1 MWDRL
6 HDLCLTNLL
15 PLVSRM
21 VVQLNTPSR
30 SRTTSRRSAS
40 HPEMLYSPF
49 PLYSSHM
56 GIVIIG
62 PDGVAYIP
70 VFGGFVT
77 IRDLP
82 D

>member
-1 MWDRL
+1 
-6 HDLCLTNLL
+6 
-15 PLVSRM
+15 
-21 VVQLNTPSR
+21 
-30 SRTTSRRSAS
+30 
-40 HPEMLYSPF
+40 
-49 PLYSSHM
+49 M

>member
-1 MWDRL
+1 
-6 HDLCLTNLL
+6 
-15 PLVSRM
+15 
-21 VVQLNTPSR
+21 
-30 SRTTSRRSAS
+30 
-40 HPEMLYSPF
+40 MLYSPF

-56 GIVIIG
+56 GIAIIG

>member
-1 MWDRL
+1 M
-6 HDLCLTNLL
+6 
-15 PLVSRM
+15 P
-21 VVQLNTPSR
+21 
-30 SRTTSRRSAS
+30 
-40 HPEMLYSPF
+40 YSPF